1 MEKKGAQEKEGKKE
15 VRDDKSRH
23 RKEKMGRG
31 GARERESRYASMS
44 ISSIFHPIPSRGDK
58 TDNYQL

>member
-1 MEKKGAQEKEGKKE
+1 MA
-15 VRDDKSRH
+15 RDDR
-23 RKEKMGRG
+23 RKGWGEAARVRGR
-31 GARERESRYASMS
+31 ADMPLS